1 MPSTSKSQQ
10 RLMGMAYAVK
20 SGEMDRSEASEEVLK
35 LADSMTLQQLKD
47 FASTKHESL
56 PEVVKESSLTGF
68 LSAGP
73 FARYT
78 SYADNIGTAWQS
90 FTRDKSDNSV
100 QSFME
105 FVFGKD
111 KDKKTEIDESVVGA
125 FAGMTAPTNTPG
137 MGNVAPPSAGNVGSG
152 DRFDNGSDEDDDDEH
167 EYKDKVGIM
176 SYDNYKKWFKQW
188 QEQQKAGQ

>member
-1 MPSTSKSQQ
+1 MPSKSIEQQ

-20 SGEMDRSEASEEVLK
+20 SGKMDRSEASAEVIN
-35 LADSMTLQQLKD
+35 LADTMSLKDLKD
-47 FASTKHESL
+47 FASNVE
-56 PEVVKESSLTGF
+56 ESSLTGF

-78 SYADNIGTAWQS
+78 SFADNIGTSWQS
-90 FTRDKSDNSV
+90 NLRDKSDNSV

-111 KDKKTEIDESVVGA
+111 KDKDNKTEIDESIVGA

-152 DRFDNGSDEDDDDEH
+152 DRFDNGSDEDDDEDK
-167 EYKDKVGIM
+167 YKDKIGIM
-176 SYDNYKKWFKQW
+176 SYENYKKWFKQW
-188 QEQQKAGQ
+188 QKQQKAGQ

>member
-1 MPSTSKSQQ
+1 MPSKSKAQQ

-20 SGEMDRSEASEEVLK
+20 SGEMDRSEASDEVLK
-35 LADSMTLQQLKD
+35 LADTMTLKQLRD

-56 PEVVKESSLTGF
+56 PEIVDESSLTGF

-78 SYADNIGTAWQS
+78 SFADNFGTAWQS
-90 FTRDKSDNSV
+90 FTRDKSDNTV

-111 KDKKTEIDESVVGA
+111 KDKKTKIDESIVGA
-125 FAGMTAPTNTPG
+125 LPGMTAPTNTPG

-152 DRFDNGSDEDDDDEH
+152 DRFDNGSDEDDDEH
-167 EYKDKVGIM
+167 DYKDKVGIM
-176 SYDNYKKWFKQW
+176 SYENYKKWFKQW
-188 QEQQKAGQ
+188 QKQQKHQA

>member
-1 MPSTSKSQQ
+1 MPSKSVEQQ
-10 RLMGMAYAVK
+10 KLMGMAYAVK
-20 SGEMDRSEASEEVLK
+20 SGKMDRGEASEEVLK
-35 LADSMTLQQLKD
+35 LADTMSLKD
-47 FASTKHESL
+47 FASE
-56 PEVVKESSLTGF
+56 VKESSLTGF

-78 SYADNIGTAWQS
+78 SFADNIGTSWQS
-90 FTRDKSDNSV
+90 NTRDKSDNLV
-100 QSFME
+100 QTFME

-111 KDKKTEIDESVVGA
+111 KDKKKDNKTEIDESVVGA

-137 MGNVAPPSAGNVGSG
+137 MGNVAPPSAGNIGSG

-188 QEQQKAGQ
+188 QKQQKAGQ